1 MILLNKANTMHILNF
16 AHPLTDLQLEQINTL
31 LEPQIVEKV
40 HHIPVQFDPTINFLP
55 QLETLLSAIPL
66 TSEEMQN
73 LPILINL
80 PSLNTIAAMLLTSL
94 HGRMGYFPSV
104 LRIRAQP
111 NQTPPVFEVAEI
123 INLQMLRD
131 QSRLERW

>member
-1 MILLNKANTMHILNF
+1 MHILNF

-31 LEPQIVEKV
+31 LQPQTVEKV
-40 HHIPVQFDPTINFLP
+40 HHIPVQFDPAQNFLP

-66 TSEEMQN
+66 TTEELQS

-104 LRIRAQP
+104 LRIRTQP

-131 QSRLERW
+131 SAREKYR